1 MKKLSILNFQ
11 FSILMAVWIF
21 SLPVLAQNTDAKYVS
36 QLGVHI
42 KNSGDF
48 LNANKLSSKQMR
60 KMMVDTFR
68 DKAEDADF
76 FKALDKYFPRQYEND
91 LAVILKD
98 YYAKNLTLQQ
108 IDTLINSSS
117 SENIKRSLQGLEQ
130 CQDAAYRDKLVDET
144 LQAIADK
151 TGKKKKKKNLK
162 KFVSDCPE
170 DYRSVLATYAQ
181 VANIDKLAED
191 EINAIYHTIAL
202 EDLNAYTSFLG
213 SNAVAS
219 SNKAEAA
226 VTEDIYNVQSACIS
240 KFQSW
245 TYKAYPSLFT
255 KKQVQ
260 PKKRKGRKGKGAK
273 QQNNDDVIIDG
284 GALLN

>member
-1 MKKLSILNFQ
+1 MKRLLIL
-11 FSILMAVWIF
+11 AVWML
-21 SLPVLAQNTDAKYVS
+21 SLPVLAQNTDAKFVS

-76 FKALDKYFPRQYEND
+76 FKALDKYFPSQYESD
-91 LAVILKD
+91 LAAILKD
-98 YYAKNLTLQQ
+98 YYGKVLTLQQ

-117 SENIKRSLQGLEQ
+117 SENIKRAIDGFER
-130 CQDAAYRDKLVDET
+130 CKEFEYRDKLVDET

-170 DYRSVLATYAQ
+170 DYRSAL
-181 VANIDKLAED
+181 VAYTQTTGIERLAED
-191 EINAIYHTIAL
+191 EINAIYHTVAL
-202 EDLNAYTSFLG
+202 EDLNAYTAFLG
-213 SNAVAS
+213 SDAVAS
-219 SNKAEAA
+219 SHKAEAN

-284 GALLN
+284 GALIN

>member
-1 MKKLSILNFQ
+1 
-11 FSILMAVWIF
+11 MAVWMF
-21 SLPVLAQNTDAKYVS
+21 SLPVLAQNTDAKFVS

-48 LNANKLSSKQMR
+48 LNANKLSSPQMR

-68 DKAEDADF
+68 DKGDDADF
-76 FKALDKYFPRQYEND
+76 AKALDKYFPRQYEID
-91 LAVILKD
+91 LAAILKD
-98 YYAKNLTLQQ
+98 YYGKELTLQQ

-117 SENIKRSLQGLEQ
+117 SENIKRAIEGLER
-130 CQDAAYRDKLVDET
+130 CKDFAYRDKLVDET

-170 DYRSVLATYAQ
+170 DYRSALVAYTQ

-191 EINAIYHTIAL
+191 EINAIYHTVAL

-213 SNAVAS
+213 SAAVAS
-219 SNKAEAA
+219 SHKAEAA

-273 QQNNDDVIIDG
+273 QQQSNDDVIIDG
-284 GALLN
+284 GVLY

>member
-1 MKKLSILNFQ
+1 MKKLLIL
-11 FSILMAVWIF
+11 AVWLF
-21 SLPVLAQNTDAKYVS
+21 TLPVLAQNIDAKYVS
-36 QLGVHI
+36 QLGVYI

-48 LNANKLSSKQMR
+48 LNANQLSSKQMR

-68 DKAEDADF
+68 DKADDADF

-91 LAVILKD
+91 LAAILKD
-98 YYAKNLTLQQ
+98 YYGKELTLQQ
-108 IDTLINSSS
+108 IETLVNSSS
-117 SENIKRSLQGLEQ
+117 SDNIKRAVEGLEQ
-130 CQDAAYRDKLVDET
+130 CKDVVYRDKLVDET

-162 KFVSDCPE
+162 KFVSDCTE
-170 DYRSVLATYAQ
+170 DYRSVLANYTQ

-191 EINAIYHTIAL
+191 EINAIYHTVAL
-202 EDLNAYTSFLG
+202 EDMSAYTEFLG
-213 SNAVAS
+213 SDAVAS
-219 SNKAEAA
+219 SRKVENA
-226 VTEDIYNVQSACIS
+226 VAEDIYSVQSACIS
-240 KFQSW
+240 KFQNW

-260 PKKRKGRKGKGAK
+260 PKKRKGRKGKGTK

-284 GALLN
+284 GVLIN

>member
-1 MKKLSILNFQ
+1 MKKLLIL
-11 FSILMAVWIF
+11 AVWLF
-21 SLPVLAQNTDAKYVS
+21 TLPVLAQNTDAKYVS
-36 QLGVHI
+36 QLGVYI

-48 LNANKLSSKQMR
+48 LNANQLSSKQMR

-68 DKAEDADF
+68 DKADDADF

-91 LAVILKD
+91 LAAILKD
-98 YYAKNLTLQQ
+98 YYGKELTLQQ
-108 IDTLINSSS
+108 IETLVNSSS
-117 SENIKRSLQGLEQ
+117 SDNIKRAIEGLEQ
-130 CQDAAYRDKLVDET
+130 CKDVVYRDKLVDET

-162 KFVSDCPE
+162 KFVSDCTE
-170 DYRSVLATYAQ
+170 DYRSVLANYTQ

-191 EINAIYHTIAL
+191 EINAIYHTVAL
-202 EDLNAYTSFLG
+202 EDLNAYATFLG
-213 SNAVAS
+213 SDAVAS
-219 SNKAEAA
+219 SRKVENA
-226 VTEDIYNVQSACIS
+226 VAEDIYNVQSACIS
-240 KFQSW
+240 KFQNW

-260 PKKRKGRKGKGAK
+260 PKKRKGRKGKGTK

-284 GALLN
+284 GVLIN

>member
-1 MKKLSILNFQ
+1 MKKLL
-11 FSILMAVWIF
+11 LMAVWMF
-21 SLPVLAQNTDAKYVS
+21 SLPVLAQNTDAKFVS

-48 LNANKLSSKQMR
+48 LNANKLSSLQMR

-68 DKAEDADF
+68 DKGDDADF
-76 FKALDKYFPRQYEND
+76 AKALDKYFPRQYEID
-91 LAVILKD
+91 LAAILKD
-98 YYAKNLTLQQ
+98 YYGKELTLLQ

-117 SENIKRSLQGLEQ
+117 SENIKRAIEGLER
-130 CQDAAYRDKLVDET
+130 CKDFAYRDKLVDET

-170 DYRSVLATYAQ
+170 DYRSALASYTQ

-191 EINAIYHTIAL
+191 EINAIYHTVTL

-213 SNAVAS
+213 SGAVAS
-219 SNKAEAA
+219 SHKAEAA

-260 PKKRKGRKGKGAK
+260 PKKRKGRKGKGSK
-273 QQNNDDVIIDG
+273 QQQSNDDVIIDG
-284 GALLN
+284 GVLY

>member
-1 MKKLSILNFQ
+1 MKKLLIL
-11 FSILMAVWIF
+11 AVWLF
-21 SLPVLAQNTDAKYVS
+21 TLPVLAQNTDVKYVS
-36 QLGVHI
+36 QLGVYI

-48 LNANKLSSKQMR
+48 LNANQLSSKQMR

-68 DKAEDADF
+68 DKADDADF

-91 LAVILKD
+91 LAAILKD
-98 YYAKNLTLQQ
+98 YYGKELTLQQ
-108 IDTLINSSS
+108 IETLVNSSS
-117 SENIKRSLQGLEQ
+117 SDNIKRAVEGLEQ
-130 CQDAAYRDKLVDET
+130 CKDAVYRDKLVDET

-162 KFVSDCPE
+162 KFVSDCTE
-170 DYRSVLATYAQ
+170 DYRSVLANYTQ

-191 EINAIYHTIAL
+191 EINAIYHTVAL
-202 EDLNAYTSFLG
+202 EDLNAYATFLG
-213 SNAVAS
+213 SDAVAS
-219 SNKAEAA
+219 SRKVENA
-226 VTEDIYNVQSACIS
+226 VAEDIYNVQSACIS
-240 KFQSW
+240 KFQNW

-260 PKKRKGRKGKGAK
+260 PKKRRGRKGKGTK

-284 GALLN
+284 GVLIN

>member
-1 MKKLSILNFQ
+1 MKKLLIL
-11 FSILMAVWIF
+11 AVWMF
-21 SLPVLAQNTDAKYVS
+21 SLPVLAQNTDAKFVS

-48 LNANKLSSKQMR
+48 LNTNKLSSKQMR

-76 FKALDKYFPRQYEND
+76 FKALDKYFPSQYESD
-91 LAVILKD
+91 LAAILKD
-98 YYAKNLTLQQ
+98 YYGKVLTLQQ

-117 SENIKRSLQGLEQ
+117 SENIKRAIDGFER
-130 CQDAAYRDKLVDET
+130 CKEFEYRDKLVDET

-170 DYRSVLATYAQ
+170 DYRSAL
-181 VANIDKLAED
+181 VAYTQTTGIEKLAED
-191 EINAIYHTIAL
+191 EINAIYHTVAL
-202 EDLNAYTSFLG
+202 EDLNAYTAFLG
-213 SNAVAS
+213 SDAVAS
-219 SNKAEAA
+219 SHKAEAN

-273 QQNNDDVIIDG
+273 QQQSNDDVIIDG
-284 GALLN
+284 GVLY

>member
-1 MKKLSILNFQ
+1 MKKLLIL
-11 FSILMAVWIF
+11 AVWLL
-21 SLPVLAQNTDAKYVS
+21 SLPVFAQNTDAKYIS
-36 QLGVHI
+36 QLGVYI

-76 FKALDKYFPRQYEND
+76 FKALDKYFPRQYETD
-91 LAVILKD
+91 LAAILKD
-98 YYAKNLTLQQ
+98 YYGKELTLQQ
-108 IDTLINSSS
+108 IETLVNSSS
-117 SENIKRSLQGLEQ
+117 SENIKRAVEGLEQ
-130 CQDAAYRDKLVDET
+130 CKDAVYRDKLVDET

-151 TGKKKKKKNLK
+151 KGKKKKKKNLK
-162 KFVSDCPE
+162 KFVSDCTE
-170 DYRSVLATYAQ
+170 DYRSVLATYTQ
-181 VANIDKLAED
+181 VAGIDKLAED
-191 EINAIYHTIAL
+191 EINAIYHTVAI
-202 EDLNAYTSFLG
+202 EDMNAYTEFLG
-213 SNAVAS
+213 SDAVAS
-219 SNKAEAA
+219 SHKVEAA

-284 GALLN
+284 GMLIN

>member
-1 MKKLSILNFQ
+1 MKKLLIL
-11 FSILMAVWIF
+11 AVWLF
-21 SLPVLAQNTDAKYVS
+21 TLPVLAQNTDAKYVS
-36 QLGVHI
+36 QLGVYI

-48 LNANKLSSKQMR
+48 LNANQLSSKQMR

-68 DKAEDADF
+68 DKADDADF

-91 LAVILKD
+91 LAAILKD
-98 YYAKNLTLQQ
+98 YYGKELTIQQ
-108 IDTLINSSS
+108 IETLVNSSS
-117 SENIKRSLQGLEQ
+117 SDNIKRAVEGLEQ
-130 CQDAAYRDKLVDET
+130 CKDAVYRDKLVDET

-162 KFVSDCPE
+162 KFVSDCTE
-170 DYRSVLATYAQ
+170 DYRSVLANYTQ

-191 EINAIYHTIAL
+191 EINAIYHTVAL
-202 EDLNAYTSFLG
+202 EDMSAYTEFLG
-213 SNAVAS
+213 SDAVAS
-219 SNKAEAA
+219 SRKVENA
-226 VTEDIYNVQSACIS
+226 VAEDIYNVQSACIS

-284 GALLN
+284 GVLIN

>member
-1 MKKLSILNFQ
+1 MKRLLIL
-11 FSILMAVWIF
+11 AVWML
-21 SLPVLAQNTDAKYVS
+21 SLPVLAQNTDAKFVS

-68 DKAEDADF
+68 DKADDADF

-91 LAVILKD
+91 LAAILKD
-98 YYAKNLTLQQ
+98 YYGKVLTIQQ

-117 SENIKRSLQGLEQ
+117 SENIKRAIDGFER
-130 CQDAAYRDKLVDET
+130 CKEFEYRDKLVDET

-170 DYRSVLATYAQ
+170 DYRSALAAYTQATG
-181 VANIDKLAED
+181 IEKLAED
-191 EINAIYHTIAL
+191 EINAIYHTVAL
-202 EDLNAYTSFLG
+202 EDLNAYTAFLG
-213 SNAVAS
+213 SDAVAS
-219 SNKAEAA
+219 SHKAEAS

-273 QQNNDDVIIDG
+273 QQNNEDVIIDG
-284 GALLN
+284 GVIY

>member
-1 MKKLSILNFQ
+1 ML
-11 FSILMAVWIF
+11 
-21 SLPVLAQNTDAKYVS
+21 SLPVLAQNTDVKYVS
-36 QLGVHI
+36 QLGVYI

-68 DKAEDADF
+68 DKAEDANF

-91 LAVILKD
+91 LAAILKD
-98 YYAKNLTLQQ
+98 YYGKELTIQQ
-108 IDTLINSSS
+108 IESLVASSS
-117 SENIKRSLQGLEQ
+117 SENIKRAIEGLEQ
-130 CQDAAYRDKLVDET
+130 CKDAAYRDKLVDET
-144 LQAIADK
+144 LQAIAEK

-162 KFVSDCPE
+162 KFVSDCTE
-170 DYRSVLATYAQ
+170 DYRSVLTTYAQ
-181 VANIDKLAED
+181 VSNIDKLAED
-191 EINAIYHTIAL
+191 EINAIYHTVAL
-202 EDLNAYTSFLG
+202 EDLNAYTEFLG
-213 SNAVAS
+213 SDAVAS
-219 SNKAEAA
+219 SHKVEAA

-284 GALLN
+284 GMLIN

>member
-1 MKKLSILNFQ
+1 MKRLLIL
-11 FSILMAVWIF
+11 AVWML
-21 SLPVLAQNTDAKYVS
+21 SLPVLAQNTDAKFVS

-42 KNSGDF
+42 KNSDDF

-76 FKALDKYFPRQYEND
+76 FKALDKYFPSQYESD
-91 LAVILKD
+91 LAAILKG
-98 YYAKNLTLQQ
+98 YYGKVLTLQQ

-117 SENIKRSLQGLEQ
+117 SENIKRAIDGFER
-130 CQDAAYRDKLVDET
+130 CKKFEYRDKLADET

-170 DYRSVLATYAQ
+170 DYRSAL
-181 VANIDKLAED
+181 VAYTQTTGIEKLAED
-191 EINAIYHTIAL
+191 EINAIYHTVAL
-202 EDLNAYTSFLG
+202 EDLNAYTAFLG
-213 SNAVAS
+213 SDAVAS
-219 SNKAEAA
+219 SHKAEAS

-273 QQNNDDVIIDG
+273 QQNNEDVIIDG
-284 GALLN
+284 GTLY

>member
-1 MKKLSILNFQ
+1 MKKLLIL
-11 FSILMAVWIF
+11 AVWML
-21 SLPVLAQNTDAKYVS
+21 SLPVFAQNTDAKYVS
-36 QLGVHI
+36 QLGVYI

-48 LNANKLSSKQMR
+48 LNANQLSSKQMR

-68 DKAEDADF
+68 DKADDADF

-91 LAVILKD
+91 LAAILKD
-98 YYAKNLTLQQ
+98 YYGKELTLQQ
-108 IDTLINSSS
+108 IETLVNSSS
-117 SENIKRSLQGLEQ
+117 SDNIKRAVEGLEQ
-130 CQDAAYRDKLVDET
+130 CKDAVYRDKLVDET

-162 KFVSDCPE
+162 KFVSDCAE
-170 DYRSVLATYAQ
+170 DYRSVLANYTQ

-191 EINAIYHTIAL
+191 EINAIYHTVAL
-202 EDLNAYTSFLG
+202 EDMSAYTEFLG
-213 SNAVAS
+213 SDAVAS
-219 SNKAEAA
+219 SRKVENA
-226 VTEDIYNVQSACIS
+226 VAEDIYNVQSACIS
-240 KFQSW
+240 KFQNW

-260 PKKRKGRKGKGAK
+260 PKKRKGRKGKGTK

-284 GALLN
+284 GVLIN

>member
-117 SENIKRSLQGLEQ
+117 SENIRRSLQG
-130 CQDAAYRDKLVDET
+130 LVDET

-170 DYRSVLATYAQ
+170 DYRSVLANYAQ

>member
-117 SENIKRSLQGLEQ
+117 SENIRRSLQGLEQ

-170 DYRSVLATYAQ
+170 DYRSVLANYAQ

>member
-1 MKKLSILNFQ
+1 MKKLLIL
-11 FSILMAVWIF
+11 AVWML
-21 SLPVLAQNTDAKYVS
+21 SLPVLAQNTDAKFVS

-76 FKALDKYFPRQYEND
+76 FKALDKYFPSQYEND
-91 LAVILKD
+91 LAAILKD
-98 YYAKNLTLQQ
+98 YYGKVLTLQQ

-117 SENIKRSLQGLEQ
+117 SENIKRAIDGFER
-130 CQDAAYRDKLVDET
+130 CKEFEYRDKLVDET

-170 DYRSVLATYAQ
+170 DYRSAL
-181 VANIDKLAED
+181 VAYTQTTGIEKLAED
-191 EINAIYHTIAL
+191 EINAIYHTVAL
-202 EDLNAYTSFLG
+202 EDLNAYTAFLG
-213 SNAVAS
+213 SDAVAS
-219 SNKAEAA
+219 SHKAEAN

-284 GALLN
+284 GALY

>member
-11 FSILMAVWIF
+11 FSILLAVWIF
-21 SLPVLAQNTDAKYVS
+21 SLPVLAQNTDAKFVS

-91 LAVILKD
+91 LAAILKD

-170 DYRSVLATYAQ
+170 DYRSVLANYAQ

>member
-11 FSILMAVWIF
+11 FSILLAVWIF
-21 SLPVLAQNTDAKYVS
+21 SLPVLAQNTDAKFVS

-170 DYRSVLATYAQ
+170 DYRSVLANYAQ

>member
-1 MKKLSILNFQ
+1 MKKLLIL
-11 FSILMAVWIF
+11 AVWLF
-21 SLPVLAQNTDAKYVS
+21 TLPVLAQNTDAKYVS
-36 QLGVHI
+36 QLGVYI

-48 LNANKLSSKQMR
+48 LNANQLSSKQMR

-68 DKAEDADF
+68 DKADDADF

-91 LAVILKD
+91 LAAILKD
-98 YYAKNLTLQQ
+98 YYGKELTLQQ
-108 IDTLINSSS
+108 IETLVNSSS
-117 SENIKRSLQGLEQ
+117 SDNIKRAVEGLEQ
-130 CQDAAYRDKLVDET
+130 CKDAVYRDKLVDET

-162 KFVSDCPE
+162 KFVSDCTE
-170 DYRSVLATYAQ
+170 DYRSVLATYTQ

-191 EINAIYHTIAL
+191 EINAIYHTVAL
-202 EDLNAYTSFLG
+202 EDLNAYAIFLG
-213 SNAVAS
+213 SDAVAS
-219 SNKAEAA
+219 SRKVENA
-226 VTEDIYNVQSACIS
+226 VAEDIYSVQSACIS
-240 KFQSW
+240 KFQNW

-260 PKKRKGRKGKGAK
+260 PKKRKGRKGKGTK

-284 GALLN
+284 GVLIN

>member
-1 MKKLSILNFQ
+1 M
-11 FSILMAVWIF
+11 
-21 SLPVLAQNTDAKYVS
+21 
-36 QLGVHI
+36 
-42 KNSGDF
+42 
-48 LNANKLSSKQMR
+48 
-60 KMMVDTFR
+60 
-68 DKAEDADF
+68 
-76 FKALDKYFPRQYEND
+76 DKYFPSQYECD
-91 LAVILKD
+91 LAAILKD
-98 YYAKNLTLQQ
+98 YYGKVLTLQQ

-117 SENIKRSLQGLEQ
+117 SENIKRAIDGFER
-130 CQDAAYRDKLVDET
+130 CKEFEYRDKLVDET

-170 DYRSVLATYAQ
+170 DYRSALAAYTQA
-181 VANIDKLAED
+181 IGIEKLAED
-191 EINAIYHTIAL
+191 EINAIYHTVAL
-202 EDLNAYTSFLG
+202 EDLNAYTAFLA
-213 SNAVAS
+213 SDAVAS
-219 SNKAEAA
+219 SHKAEAN

-273 QQNNDDVIIDG
+273 QQNNEDVIIDG
-284 GALLN
+284 GALY

>member
-1 MKKLSILNFQ
+1 MKKLLIL
-11 FSILMAVWIF
+11 AVWLF
-21 SLPVLAQNTDAKYVS
+21 TLPVLAQNTDAKYVS
-36 QLGVHI
+36 QLGVYI

-48 LNANKLSSKQMR
+48 LNANQLSSKQMR

-68 DKAEDADF
+68 DKADDADF

-91 LAVILKD
+91 LAAILKD
-98 YYAKNLTLQQ
+98 YYGKELTLQQ
-108 IDTLINSSS
+108 IETLVNSSS
-117 SENIKRSLQGLEQ
+117 SDNIKRAVEGLEQ
-130 CQDAAYRDKLVDET
+130 CKDAVYRDKLVDET

-162 KFVSDCPE
+162 KFVSDCTE
-170 DYRSVLATYAQ
+170 DYRSVLANYTQ

-202 EDLNAYTSFLG
+202 EDLNAYATFLG
-213 SNAVAS
+213 SDAVAS
-219 SNKAEAA
+219 SRKVENA
-226 VTEDIYNVQSACIS
+226 VAEDIYNVQSACIS
-240 KFQSW
+240 KFQNW

-260 PKKRKGRKGKGAK
+260 PKKRKGRKGKGTK

-284 GALLN
+284 GVLIN

>member
-1 MKKLSILNFQ
+1 MKKLLIL
-11 FSILMAVWIF
+11 AVWLF
-21 SLPVLAQNTDAKYVS
+21 TLPVLAQNTDAKYVS
-36 QLGVHI
+36 QLGVYI

-48 LNANKLSSKQMR
+48 LNANQLSSKQMR

-68 DKAEDADF
+68 DKADDADF

-91 LAVILKD
+91 LAAILKD
-98 YYAKNLTLQQ
+98 YYGKELTLQQ
-108 IDTLINSSS
+108 IETLVNSSS
-117 SENIKRSLQGLEQ
+117 SDNIKRAVEGLEQ
-130 CQDAAYRDKLVDET
+130 CKDAVYRDKLVDET

-162 KFVSDCPE
+162 KFVSDCTE
-170 DYRSVLATYAQ
+170 DYRSVLTNYTQ

-191 EINAIYHTIAL
+191 EINAIYHTVAL
-202 EDLNAYTSFLG
+202 EDMSTYTEFLG
-213 SNAVAS
+213 SDAVAS
-219 SNKAEAA
+219 SRKVENA
-226 VTEDIYNVQSACIS
+226 VAEDIYNVQSACIS
-240 KFQSW
+240 KFQNW

-260 PKKRKGRKGKGAK
+260 PKKRKGRKGKGTK

-284 GALLN
+284 GVLIN